1 MPNRRPSADAAATF
15 DQDCRY
21 FRLQKEGLSSVTD
34 LARQQAIRLSNTL
47 LAAAGGLVLTLVLI
61 FGYVNAYLALPA
73 AGLAAAISL
82 FWLVNGAFIVAIKS
96 GFNLRFSDPALSLP
110 QMYWAT
116 TCAMGAIAIST
127 NLDLVLYLMIL
138 ITVVFGIFRAT
149 ERQFNALCAYV
160 IVVLLLMH
168 WLRAVW
174 KPDALSWDTMMQWL
188 VFSFCAVTLTRLC
201 QAIVKLRNRLREQ
214 NQELKEALQ
223 AKSYFL
229 ANMSHEIRTP
239 MNGVIGML
247 DLAQHTHLPDDARR
261 YLGIAQSSA
270 NALLTII
277 NDILDFSK
285 MEAGKLRIEPVDF
298 DLEQLVNEVITAF
311 TAKAEAKNLELILDM
326 APETPL
332 QVRADPVRLRQILNN
347 LVANALKFTERGEIV
362 VAVEPRQ
369 SQGALELL
377 WSVKDSGIG
386 IAKEKQLELF
396 ASFTQAD
403 ASTTRLYGG
412 TGLGLAI
419 CKQLCQLM
427 GGSIGVDSELGRG
440 SRFFFTLPV
449 ERAQTEPV
457 GARKPVDLNALFGK
471 DVLVVDDNAT
481 NRLVL
486 RKQLEHQGARVME
499 AEDAD
504 EALALLAGNEPVD
517 IALMDMQMP
526 KVDGVML
533 AERIRALPKR
543 RDIALVLL
551 SSGLQDL
558 EFSLL
563 RTLGISACLY
573 KPVPPRRLFRAL
585 ALALSN
591 RGKVVQAGLL
601 DVLSD
606 SAPPLDDESSRRPA
620 APLQRVNQ
628 EARLLL
634 VEDNAINRDVAEV
647 ALETLGHAVDMAFD
661 GQEAVPQIVR
671 AWQQD
676 RPYVLVLMDCQ
687 MPLMDGYEATR
698 RIRQWE
704 RENGIKP
711 AIIIAMTAHAMEGD
725 REKCLAAGMND
736 YLSKPV
742 QLEVLQNKLNQWL
755 RPAAEGKS
763 RGAEPAGV
771 FRPSG
776 TLVWDVSAL
785 LKLVRQKEERV
796 VKLLQSFLAGLDVV
810 EKEIVQALHTG
821 DRSFAKRQIHS
832 LKGSS
837 ANLGARALP
846 AFLGELEVRL
856 ANDSPVNAEREILA
870 LQSHLIRLRGAMQSY
885 LDISYRPL

>member
-1 MPNRRPSADAAATF
+1 M
-15 DQDCRY
+15 
-21 FRLQKEGLSSVTD
+21 TD

-61 FGYVNAYLALPA
+61 FGYVNAYLVLPA
-73 AGLAAAISL
+73 AGLAGALIL
-82 FWLVNGAFIVAIKS
+82 FWLVNCGFIIAIKS

-116 TCAMGAIAIST
+116 TCAMGAIAISI

-160 IVVLLLMH
+160 IAMLLLMH
-168 WLRAVW
+168 WLRAMW
-174 KPDALSWDTMMQWL
+174 TPDALSWDTMMQWL

-247 DLAQHTHLPDDARR
+247 DLALHTHLPDDARR

-298 DLEQLVNEVITAF
+298 DLEQLVNEVIVAF

-326 APETPL
+326 APGTPL
-332 QVRADPVRLRQILNN
+332 QIKADPVRLRQILNN
-347 LVANALKFTERGEIV
+347 LVANALKFTETGEIV

-369 SQGALELL
+369 SSNTLELL

-386 IAKEKQLELF
+386 IAKEKQVELF

-427 GGSIGVDSELGRG
+427 GGSIGVESEPGVG

-449 ERAQTEPV
+449 EKAQS
-457 GARKPVDLNALFGK
+457 GAADTRKPLDLNALSGK

-504 EALALLAGNEPVD
+504 EALALLTGDTAVD

-533 AERIRALPKR
+533 AERIRSLPQRRETAL
-543 RDIALVLL
+543 LLL

-558 EFSLL
+558 EFGVL

-573 KPVPPRRLFRAL
+573 KPVPPQRLFRAL

-591 RGKVVQAGLL
+591 RGKLVQAGLL
-601 DVLSD
+601 DVLWGSEPLPEREPVPR
-606 SAPPLDDESSRRPA
+606 PPTLA
-620 APLQRVNQ
+620 QRVNQ

-634 VEDNAINRDVAEV
+634 VEDNNTNRDVAEV
-647 ALETLGHAVDMAFD
+647 ALETLGYRIDMAFD
-661 GQEAVPQIVR
+661 GQEAVAQVAR
-671 AWQQD
+671 AWRQGQ
-676 RPYVLVLMDCQ
+676 PYALVLMDCQ
-687 MPLMDGYEATR
+687 MPVMDGYEATR
-698 RIRQWE
+698 RIRLWE
-704 RENGIKP
+704 AENGSAP

-742 QLEVLQNKLNQWL
+742 QLEVLQGKLNQWL
-755 RPAAEGKS
+755 RPT
-763 RGAEPAGV
+763 GARKAKESETVSV

-776 TLVWDVSAL
+776 AVVWDVSAL
-785 LKLVRQKEERV
+785 LKLVRQKEERM
-796 VKLLQSFLAGLDVV
+796 VKLLQSFLSGLDAV
-810 EKEIVQALHTG
+810 EREIVQALHTG

-846 AFLGELEVRL
+846 AYLSELEARL
-856 ANDSPVNAEREILA
+856 AGPGPVDAEKEILA

-885 LDISYRPL
+885 LDISYRPLV

>member
-1 MPNRRPSADAAATF
+1 M
-15 DQDCRY
+15 
-21 FRLQKEGLSSVTD
+21 TD
-34 LARQQAIRLSNTL
+34 LAHQQAIRLSNTL
-47 LAAAGGLVLTLVLI
+47 LAAAGGLVLTLALFIGYMQGYLI
-61 FGYVNAYLALPA
+61 LPA
-73 AGLAAAISL
+73 AGLAALLIV
-82 FWLVNGAFIVAIKS
+82 FWLVNGAFIIAIQS

-127 NLDLVLYLMIL
+127 HLDLALYLLTL

-149 ERQFNALCAYV
+149 ERQFNVLCAYV
-160 IVVLLLMH
+160 VVALLLMH
-168 WLRAVW
+168 WLRALW
-174 KPDALSWDTMMQWL
+174 APDALSWNTIMHWL

-247 DLAQHTHLPDDARR
+247 DLSLHTDLPDDARR

-298 DLEQLVNEVITAF
+298 DLEHLVNEVIVAF
-311 TAKAEAKNLELILDM
+311 SAKAEAQNLELILDM

-332 QVRADPVRLRQILNN
+332 YIRADPVRLRQILNN
-347 LVANALKFTERGEIV
+347 LVANALKFTQTGEVV

-377 WSVKDSGIG
+377 WSVKDSGVG

-427 GGSIGVDSELGRG
+427 GGHIGVESELGRG
-440 SRFFFTLPV
+440 SRFFFSLPI
-449 ERAQTEPV
+449 EPAQTEETDT
-457 GARKPVDLNALFGK
+457 RKSLDLNTLFGK
-471 DVLVVDDNAT
+471 DILVVDDNAT

-486 RKQLEHQGARVME
+486 RKQLEYQGAKVME

-504 EALALLAGNEPVD
+504 KSLAILTGDAAVD
-517 IALMDMQMP
+517 IALIDLQMP

-533 AERIRALPKR
+533 AESIRALEKR
-543 RDIALVLL
+543 RDMAMVLL

-558 EFSLL
+558 ELGVL
-563 RTLGISACLY
+563 RALGISASLY
-573 KPVPPRRLFRAL
+573 KPVPPQRLFRAL
-585 ALALSN
+585 ALALNN
-591 RGKVVQAGLL
+591 RGKLVQAGLL
-601 DVLSD
+601 DAVSCGKT
-606 SAPPLDDESSRRPA
+606 SAPERESQPLM
-620 APLQRVNQ
+620 QRVNQ

-634 VEDNAINRDVAEV
+634 VEDNGVNRDVAEA
-647 ALETLGHAVDMAFD
+647 ALETLGHSVDMAID
-661 GQEAVPQIVR
+661 GQEAVDRVVR
-671 AWQQD
+671 ARQQNQ
-676 RPYVLVLMDCQ
+676 PYLLVLMDCQ
-687 MPLMDGYEATR
+687 MPVMDGYAATR
-698 RIRQWE
+698 QIRQWE
-704 RENGIKP
+704 KESGSEP
-711 AIIIAMTAHAMEGD
+711 AIIIAMTANAMDGD
-725 REKCLAAGMND
+725 RAKCLAAGMND

-742 QLEVLQNKLNQWL
+742 QLEVLQSKLNQWL
-755 RPAAEGKS
+755 HPQRRGKA
-763 RGAEPAGV
+763 REPEVARV
-771 FRPSG
+771 FRPSS
-776 TLVWDVSAL
+776 TLVWEASTL
-785 LKLVRQKEERV
+785 LTLVRQKEERMAR
-796 VKLLQSFLAGLDVV
+796 LLQSFLVGLDVV
-810 EKEIVQALHTG
+810 EKEIVQALHVG
-821 DRSFAKRQIHS
+821 DRGFAARQIHS

-837 ANLGARALP
+837 ANLGAGALP
-846 AFLGELEVRL
+846 AFLGALEARL
-856 ANDSPVNAEREILA
+856 ASDAPVNVEQEVLA

-885 LDISYRPL
+885 LDTSYHPPV

>member
-1 MPNRRPSADAAATF
+1 M
-15 DQDCRY
+15 
-21 FRLQKEGLSSVTD
+21 TD

-47 LAAAGGLVLTLVLI
+47 LAAAGGLVLSLALT
-61 FGYVNAYLALPA
+61 FGYVNGYLVLPI
-73 AGLAAAISL
+73 AGLAAALFL
-82 FWLVNGAFIVAIKS
+82 FWLVNGVFIVAIKS

-116 TCAMGAIAIST
+116 TCAMGAIAISA

-174 KPDALSWDTMMQWL
+174 LPDAMSWDTMMQWL

-332 QVRADPVRLRQILNN
+332 LVRADPVRLRQILNN

-449 ERAQTEPV
+449 ERAHAEPD
-457 GARKPVDLNALFGK
+457 GSHRPVDLNALLGK
-471 DVLVVDDNAT
+471 DILVVDDNAT

-486 RKQLEHQGARVME
+486 RKQLEHQGARVLE
-499 AEDAD
+499 TEDAD
-504 EALALLAGNEPVD
+504 EAITLLVGPQRVD

-533 AERIRALPKR
+533 AERIRALPQR

-585 ALALSN
+585 ALALNN
-591 RGKVVQAGLL
+591 RGKLVQAGLL
-601 DVLSD
+601 DVASD
-606 SAPPLDDESSRRPA
+606 NLLAENARPQEDESSLRPA
-620 APLQRVNQ
+620 APLQKVNQ

-647 ALETLGHAVDMAFD
+647 ALETLGHTVDMAFD
-661 GQEAVPQIVR
+661 GQEALPQIVR
-671 AWQQD
+671 ARQQD
-676 RPYVLVLMDCQ
+676 RPYSLVLMDCQ
-687 MPLMDGYEATR
+687 MPVMDGYEATR

-704 RENGIKP
+704 RENGVAP
-711 AIIIAMTAHAMEGD
+711 TIIIAMTAHAMEGD

-742 QLEVLQNKLNQWL
+742 QLEVLQSKLNQWL
-755 RPAAEGKS
+755 RPTAAVKPRVVE
-763 RGAEPAGV
+763 AAAV

-776 TLVWDVSAL
+776 GLVWDVSAL
-785 LKLVRQKEERV
+785 LKLVRQKEDRM
-796 VKLLQSFLAGLDVV
+796 VKLLQSFLAGLDAV

-821 DRSFAKRQIHS
+821 DRAFAKRQIHS

-846 AFLGELEVRL
+846 AFLGELEGRL
-856 ANDSPVNAEREILA
+856 VNDGQLNAEQEILA

>member
-1 MPNRRPSADAAATF
+1 
-15 DQDCRY
+15 
-21 FRLQKEGLSSVTD
+21 VTD

-47 LAAAGGLVLTLVLI
+47 LAAAGGLVLTLALI
-61 FGYVNAYLALPA
+61 FGYVNGYLVLSA
-73 AGLAAAISL
+73 AGLAAALVL
-82 FWLVNGAFIVAIKS
+82 FWLVNCAFIMAIKS

-116 TCAMGAIAIST
+116 TCAMGAVAVST

-160 IVVLLLMH
+160 IAVLLLMH
-168 WLRAVW
+168 WLRALWVSE
-174 KPDALSWDTMMQWL
+174 ALSWDTLMQWL

-247 DLAQHTHLPDDARR
+247 DLALHTHLPDDARR

-298 DLEQLVNEVITAF
+298 DLEQLVNEAIVAF
-311 TAKAEAKNLELILDM
+311 SAKAEAKNLELILDM
-326 APETPL
+326 APGTPL
-332 QVRADPVRLRQILNN
+332 QIRADPVRLRQILNN

-369 SQGALELL
+369 SPGGLELL

-419 CKQLCQLM
+419 CRQLCQLM
-427 GGSIGVDSELGRG
+427 GGSIGVESESGRG

-449 ERAQTEPV
+449 EGAQTGPAD
-457 GARKPVDLNALFGK
+457 ARKPVDVNALSAR
-471 DVLVVDDNAT
+471 DILVVDDNAT

-486 RKQLEHQGARVME
+486 RKQLEHQGARVIE

-504 EALALLAGNEPVD
+504 EALAFLAGDASVD
-517 IALMDMQMP
+517 VALVDMQMP

-533 AERIRALPKR
+533 AERIRALPQR
-543 RDIALVLL
+543 RDIALILL

-558 EFSLL
+558 EFGLL
-563 RTLGISACLY
+563 RALGISACLY
-573 KPVPPRRLFRAL
+573 KPVPPQRLFRAL

-591 RGKVVQAGLL
+591 RGKLVQAGLL
-601 DVLSD
+601 DVLCD
-606 SAPPLDDESSRRPA
+606 NEPALKHEPAPNPPA
-620 APLQRVNQ
+620 PSQSVNQ

-634 VEDNAINRDVAEV
+634 VEDNRTNRDVAEV
-647 ALETLGHAVDMAFD
+647 ALETLGHRVDMVFD
-661 GQEAVPQIVR
+661 GQEAAAKVAG
-671 AWQQD
+671 AWQQGK
-676 RPYVLVLMDCQ
+676 PYALVLMDCQ
-687 MPLMDGYEATR
+687 MPIMDGYEATR
-698 RIRQWE
+698 RIRRWE
-704 RENGIKP
+704 IENGSAP
-711 AIIIAMTAHAMEGD
+711 VIIIAMTAHAMQGD

-742 QLEVLQNKLNQWL
+742 QLEILQSKLNQWL
-755 RPAAEGKS
+755 RPMGERQATRTEGTS
-763 RGAEPAGV
+763 VVRPTGA
-771 FRPSG
+771 
-776 TLVWDVSAL
+776 LVWDVSTL
-785 LKLVRQKEERV
+785 LKLVRQKEERM
-796 VKLLQSFLAGLDVV
+796 VKLLQSFLAGLDEV
-810 EKEIVQALHTG
+810 EREIVQALHTG
-821 DRSFAKRQIHS
+821 DRNFAMHAIHS

-846 AFLGELEVRL
+846 TFLGELETRL
-856 ANDSPVNAEREILA
+856 AGDTPVETEKEILA

-885 LDISYRPL
+885 LEVSYRPLV